1 MKIKVIF
8 IPYCNFAT
16 SGLSLL
22 RGRKHPFIAREGGDV
37 HESKHPSA
45 DRERERHDEQ
55 HEESH
60 LCDEQQEDLCAIVL
74 AGYRNGCSI

>member
-22 RGRKHPFIAREGGDV
+22 CGCEQVVGEVEGWCV
-37 HESKHPSA
+37 HEGKHLSA
-45 DRERERHDEQ
+45 DGERERDDEE
-55 HEESH
+55 HEERH
-60 LCDEQQEDLCAIVL
+60 LCYE
-74 AGYRNGCSI
+74 